1 MNYIKKFNENFQ
13 DENDIDLALEI
24 EYKFRTLKDDSEFT
38 VDDFFDEFGIESNDR
53 SDFAFAAILKEAS
66 ERFNDMTDE
75 EFFEYYKKNK
85 S

>member
-24 EYKFRTLKDDSEFT
+24 EYRTLKDDSEFT
-38 VDDFFDEFGIESNDR
+38 VDDFFDEFIIESNYR